1 MLQIMVALVIYM
13 VLVIPMGTYLYHIT
27 TGRKK
32 YADPVFDRIDNGIYR
47 ICKIDRQG
55 MNWKQYAVSMLKTK

>member
-27 TGRKK
+27 TGRKHL
-32 YADPVFDRIDNGIYR
+32 RILYLTGSITEFTESVN
-47 ICKIDRQG
+47 
-55 MNWKQYAVSMLKTK
+55 

>member
-27 TGRKK
+27 MWQQNREHLRILYLTGSITEFTESVKLT
-32 YADPVFDRIDNGIYR
+32 DR
-47 ICKIDRQG
+47 
-55 MNWKQYAVSMLKTK
+55 A